1 MKIIFDG
8 NISSGK
14 SDSLNYFSNQLH
26 MNVLIEQHAN
36 IACSTMSNAQNALL
50 IEQPKQSLGS
60 TIKEVQGTSLIEPVD
75 KWSPGLE
82 LFYKDKT
89 NAFTLQMEI
98 LLWHLQNKNETGFI
112 ERSPLSCVHVFG
124 ESLRKDN
131 LISEYQWTI
140 MNEYYTT
147 FGWKPDIIFYLQCPP
162 EICFERLKN
171 RNRNCETN
179 ISLEYLTKIH
189 ENYEILYNSNNIL
202 TENINIVKIDAS
214 QSKENVSNSINEYL
228 NKFCL

>member
-1 MKIIFDG
+1 MKIIIDG

-14 SDSLNYFSNQLH
+14 SECLKSCLDSTVNKVPDTL
-26 MNVLIEQHAN
+26 LIEQHL
-36 IACSTMSNAQNALL
+36 TKSNVLQSK
-50 IEQPKQSLGS
+50 PK
-60 TIKEVQGTSLIEPVD
+60 VLIEPIK
-75 KWSPGLE
+75 KWTPGLE

-89 NAFTLQMEI
+89 NAFALQMEI

-140 MNEYYTT
+140 MNEYNTT
-147 FGWKPDIIFYLQCPP
+147 FGWKPKTIFYLQCPP
-162 EICFERLKN
+162 EICYERLKN
-171 RNRNCETN
+171 RNRDCESN

-189 ENYEILYNSNNIL
+189 ENYEILYNTNNIL
-202 TENINIVKIDAS
+202 TENINIIKIDAS
-214 QSKENVSNSINEYL
+214 QSKEDVCNSINEYL
-228 NKFCL
+228 TFLNF

>member
-14 SDSLNYFSNQLH
+14 SDSLNYFSNQLN
-26 MNVLIEQHAN
+26 MNALLEQHAS
-36 IACSTMSNAQNALL
+36 IACST
-50 IEQPKQSLGS
+50 
-60 TIKEVQGTSLIEPVD
+60 IKEPVE
-75 KWSPGLE
+75 KWAPGLE

-98 LLWHLQNKNETGFI
+98 LRWHLQNKNKSGFI

-131 LISEYQWTI
+131 LISEYQWNI
-140 MNEYYTT
+140 MNEYNTT
-147 FGWKPDIIFYLQCPP
+147 FGWKPETIFYLQCPP
-162 EICFERLKN
+162 EICYERLKN
-171 RNRNCETN
+171 RNRDCESN

-189 ENYEILYNSNNIL
+189 ENYEMLYNTNNIL
-202 TENINIVKIDAS
+202 TENINIIKIDAS
-214 QSKENVSNSINEYL
+214 QNKEDVCNSINEYL
-228 NKFCL
+228 NKF

>member
-14 SDSLNYFSNQLH
+14 SDSLNHFSNQL
-26 MNVLIEQHAN
+26 NINTLLEQYM
-36 IACSTMSNAQNALL
+36 STAQSGLL
-50 IEQPKQSLGS
+50 
-60 TIKEVQGTSLIEPVD
+60 VEPVD
-75 KWSPGLE
+75 KWGPGLE

-124 ESLRKDN
+124 ESLKKDN
-131 LISEYQWTI
+131 LISEYQWNI
-140 MNEYYTT
+140 MNEYNRT
-147 FGWKPDIIFYLQCPP
+147 FGWKPDIIFYLQCSP
-162 EICFERLKN
+162 EICYERLKN
-171 RNRNCETN
+171 RNRDCESN

-189 ENYEILYNSNNIL
+189 ENYEKLYNSNNIL
-202 TENINIVKIDAS
+202 TENINVVKIDAS
-214 QSKENVSNSINEYL
+214 QNKKDVYNSINEYL

>member
-1 MKIIFDG
+1 MIYSIDG

-14 SDSLNYFSNQLH
+14 SEILKHLSNTLLSTIKEVQGTSLIEQPLTKSNVLQSKPK
-26 MNVLIEQHAN
+26 VLIEQHAN
-36 IACSTMSNAQNALL
+36 IACSTMSNSQSALL
-50 IEQPKQSLGS
+50 IE
-60 TIKEVQGTSLIEPVD
+60 PVN
-75 KWSPGLE
+75 KWSPGLK

-140 MNEYYTT
+140 MNEYY
-147 FGWKPDIIFYLQCPP
+147 
-162 EICFERLKN
+162 
-171 RNRNCETN
+171 N
-179 ISLEYLTKIH
+179 I
-189 ENYEILYNSNNIL
+189 YNSN
-202 TENINIVKIDAS
+202 D
-214 QSKENVSNSINEYL
+214 SKFSYITTFVCKL
-228 NKFCL
+228 

>member
-14 SDSLNYFSNQLH
+14 SECLKS
-26 MNVLIEQHAN
+26 
-36 IACSTMSNAQNALL
+36 C
-50 IEQPKQSLGS
+50 LGS
-60 TIKEVQGTSLIEPVD
+60 KIKEVQCTSLIEPVN
-75 KWSPGLE
+75 KWASGLE

-98 LLWHLQNKNETGFI
+98 LLWHLQNENKSGFI

-140 MNEYYTT
+140 MNEYNTT
-147 FGWKPDIIFYLQCPP
+147 FGWKPETIFYLQCPP
-162 EICFERLKN
+162 EICYERLKN
-171 RNRNCETN
+171 RNRDCESN

-189 ENYEILYNSNNIL
+189 ENYEMLYNTNNIL
-202 TENINIVKIDAS
+202 TENINIIKIDAS
-214 QSKENVSNSINEYL
+214 QNKEDVCNSINKYL
-228 NKFCL
+228 TFLNY

>member
-1 MKIIFDG
+1 MKIIIDG

-14 SDSLNYFSNQLH
+14 SECLKSCLDSTVNKVPDTL
-26 MNVLIEQHAN
+26 LIEQHL
-36 IACSTMSNAQNALL
+36 TKSNVL
-50 IEQPKQSLGS
+50 QSKPS
-60 TIKEVQGTSLIEPVD
+60 VLIEPVD
-75 KWSPGLE
+75 KWAPGLE

-89 NAFTLQMEI
+89 NAFALQMEI

-140 MNEYYTT
+140 MNEYNTT
-147 FGWKPDIIFYLQCPP
+147 FGWKPKTIFYLQCPP
-162 EICFERLKN
+162 EICYERLKN
-171 RNRNCETN
+171 RNRDCESN

-189 ENYEILYNSNNIL
+189 ENYEILYNTNNIL
-202 TENINIVKIDAS
+202 TENINIIKIDAS
-214 QSKENVSNSINEYL
+214 QSKEDVCNSINEYL
-228 NKFCL
+228 TFLNF

>member
-26 MNVLIEQHAN
+26 MNVLIEQHAI
-36 IACSTMSNAQNALL
+36 IACSTMSITQSALL

-60 TIKEVQGTSLIEPVD
+60 TVNKVQGTLLIEPVN
-75 KWSPGLE
+75 KWSPGLK

-171 RNRNCETN
+171 RNRDCESN
-179 ISLEYLTKIH
+179 ITLEYLTKIH

-202 TENINIVKIDAS
+202 TENINIIKIDAS
-214 QSKENVSNSINEYL
+214 QSKEDVSNSINEYL
-228 NKFCL
+228 RKFNL

>member
-14 SDSLNYFSNQLH
+14 SDSLNYFSNQLN
-26 MNVLIEQHAN
+26 M
-36 IACSTMSNAQNALL
+36 NALL
-50 IEQPKQSLGS
+50 
-60 TIKEVQGTSLIEPVD
+60 EPVE
-75 KWSPGLE
+75 KWASGLE

-89 NAFTLQMEI
+89 NAFPLQMEI
-98 LLWHLQNKNETGFI
+98 LLWHLQNKNEIGFI

-124 ESLRKDN
+124 KSLRKDN
-131 LISEYQWTI
+131 LISEYQWSI
-140 MNEYYTT
+140 MNEYNTT

-162 EICFERLKN
+162 EICYERLKN

-189 ENYEILYNSNNIL
+189 ENYEILYNTNNIL

-214 QSKENVSNSINEYL
+214 QSKENVYNSIYNNLRKFYL
-228 NKFCL
+228 